1 MINANSEALKQLSI
15 EELDSL
21 IHAAQETKHHKEKER
36 AYEAFEAVKKAW
48 REYRIVAK
56 FDTKYITLEVEN
68 DDGDMCEAEVDLWEL
83 IDDYV

>member
-1 MINANSEALKQLSI
+1 MIQTNCEALKQLSI

-36 AYEAFEAVKKAW
+36 AHEAFEAVKKAW
-48 REYRIVAK
+48 REYRTAA
-56 FDTKYITLEVEN
+56 FFETKYITITAEN
-68 DDGDMCEAEVDLWEL
+68 GDGDLCEAEVDLWEL